1 MKTTWRLLFAVALLP
16 VGGAAQAAGYLD
28 GAMKSPAS
36 FDEALGAQPVKLASM
51 LEPDA
56 ATPEAA
62 APAPA
67 AANSGSCCDSVG
79 DCCGDSCCGDDCCT
93 DCGSA
98 CGCCCG
104 PVWTFRGGAVIL
116 ERDRN
121 DRTRFVDDRRP
132 ADALDGFADAFDFG
146 TSGGVDLSL
155 IRWLSDGRSIE
166 SRFFGGLEW
175 EDEQSWDTSNDWG
188 FGNIPDWSNGNAVT
202 VDAVYNSR
210 LNSLET
216 NLRSAP
222 YRSITFLIGFRWLEL
237 NEDFTANADILG
249 SPVNFRLDTDNNLYG
264 GQIGADADLFSNG
277 GPLTANA
284 WIKAGVYGND
294 ADSSFSL
301 TTPGPD
307 FANSA
312 SNGQTAFVGDVAIT
326 GSYALNDWLA
336 LRTGYQLL
344 WIEGVAI
351 ASDQITVG
359 NLVSGSIDSEGEA
372 FYHGALVSLDA
383 TW

>member
-1 MKTTWRLLFAVALLP
+1 MKTTWRLLFAVILMP
-16 VGGAAQAAGYLD
+16 VGGFAQAAGYL
-28 GAMKSPAS
+28 GGEMKSPAS
-36 FDEALGAQPVKLASM
+36 FDEALGLDSIELASM
-51 LEPDA
+51 LEPDPA
-56 ATPEAA
+56 EPTAAA

-67 AANSGSCCDSVG
+67 AASSGSCCDCVG
-79 DCCGDSCCGDDCCT
+79 DCCGDCCSGDPCCGDMCN
-93 DCGSA
+93 A
-98 CGCCCG
+98 CCC
-104 PVWTFRGGAVIL
+104 PTWTFRGGAVIL
-116 ERDRN
+116 QRDRN
-121 DRTRFVDDRRP
+121 DRTRFIDDRRP
-132 ADALDGFADAFDFG
+132 ANTEDGFADAFDFD

-166 SRFFGGLEW
+166 SRFFGGLEF
-175 EDEQSWDTSNDWG
+175 EDEQSWNTSNDWG
-188 FGNIPDWSNGNAVT
+188 FGNIPDWSNGNAVM

-210 LNSLET
+210 LNSAEV

-222 YRSITFLIGFRWLEL
+222 YRSITFLMGFRWLEL

-264 GQIGADADLFSNG
+264 GQIGADANLLQNR
-277 GPLTANA
+277 GPFTANA

-301 TTPGPD
+301 QTPGPD
-307 FANSA
+307 FSNSA
-312 SNGQTAFVGDVAIT
+312 SNGQVAFVGDMAIS

-344 WIEGVAI
+344 WVEGVAI
-351 ASDQITVG
+351 ASDQITAS
-359 NLVSGSIDSEGEA
+359 NLVLGNIDSEGEA